1 MKIIP
6 KIAAFLCLFFC
17 LTSTAQVINEKRIEF
32 DLRDEYNGYSITPF
46 GENGIL
52 LYANN
57 KYKDEWKIEKY
68 DSNLELSKTATIGVE
83 RRKLLAAA
91 VENEDNL
98 NLLFKDK
105 SNKYTLYNISS
116 SSLKHFSKSGA
127 LPKKSAVDIMVE
139 YNNIVY
145 ISMLKGTKP
154 MLFMVNYNTD
164 MQSLVPLAFSGYGPK
179 HIKVV
184 GIEAIPEYKE
194 VLIYVRA
201 DNGRAAD
208 MFILKMD
215 ENGEKTE
222 TIKFHSYTDKRVKTV
237 SGSAIGNDEYIFS
250 GTYSTKSGGSSQG
263 MYISRISG
271 KTVKF
276 ITYLNFTEFQDFF
289 SYLSEKKQDKIEK
302 KVEKKKAQGKEVA
315 FDYLLAMH
323 NVKKMGDKYIILAEA
338 YYPTYRTVS
347 YYNAATKSWSYQT
360 VFDGFQYTHASL
372 SAFNTDG
379 EKLWD
384 RTFPL
389 GLLEKPF
396 AVKKYVRM
404 KIQDNQIDLMYAAG
418 KYLSLM
424 SVNEDNDLFK
434 EIKTDY
440 IKTDDEEKIKRGYSN
455 LQYWYGDY
463 FVAYGEQKIKG
474 DDKAKTKNRTVY
486 FINKIGV
493 N

>member
-1 MKIIP
+1 MNLKIS
-6 KIAAFLCLFFC
+6 FLFACLF
-17 LTSTAQVINEKRIEF
+17 TIYIGKSQVVNEKRIEF
-32 DLRDEYNGYSITPF
+32 DLKENFNSYNITPF

-52 LYANN
+52 LYANDRT
-57 KYKDEWKIEKY
+57 KDEWKIEKY
-68 DSNLELSKTATIGVE
+68 DSNLELSKTAQIPVE
-83 RRKLLAAA
+83 RKKFLSKS

-98 NLLFKDK
+98 NLLFCDK

-116 SSLKHFSKSGA
+116 TSLKYFSKSGV
-127 LPKKSAVDIMVE
+127 LPKKAAVDIMVE

-145 ISMLKGTKP
+145 MSLTKGNKP
-154 MLFMVNYNTD
+154 MLVMVNYNND
-164 MQSLVPLAFSGYGPK
+164 MQSVLPLSFSGYSPK

-215 ENGEKTE
+215 ENGEKTK
-222 TIKFHSYTDKRVKTV
+222 TLNFASYTENRVKTV
-237 SGSAIGNDEYIFS
+237 TGSAIGNGEYIFS
-250 GTYSTKSGGSSQG
+250 GTYSTRAGNTAQG
-263 MYISRISG
+263 MYISKVSG
-271 KTVKF
+271 ENVKF
-276 ITYLNFTEFQDFF
+276 ITYVNFTEFEDFF
-289 SYLSEKKQDKIEK
+289 SYLSEKKQEKVEK
-302 KVEKKKAQGKEVA
+302 KVKKKKAQGKDVA

-323 NVKKMGDKYIILAEA
+323 QVQKMGDKYIFLAEA
-338 YYPTYRTVS
+338 FYPTYRTETM
-347 YYNAATKSWSYQT
+347 YNAASNTYTYRQ
-360 VFDGFQYTHASL
+360 VFDGYRYTHATL

-389 GLLEKPF
+389 GLVEKPF
-396 AVKKYVRM
+396 TVKKYVRM
-404 KIQDNQIDLMYAAG
+404 KIQDDQIDLMYATG
-418 KYLSLM
+418 KYLDMM
-424 SVNEDNDLFK
+424 SISEDNDLKK
-434 EIKTDY
+434 ESKSDL
-440 IKTDDEEKIKRGYSN
+440 IKTDDEEKIKRSYSN

-474 DDKAKTKNRTVY
+474 DENAKTKNRIVY

-493 N
+493 K